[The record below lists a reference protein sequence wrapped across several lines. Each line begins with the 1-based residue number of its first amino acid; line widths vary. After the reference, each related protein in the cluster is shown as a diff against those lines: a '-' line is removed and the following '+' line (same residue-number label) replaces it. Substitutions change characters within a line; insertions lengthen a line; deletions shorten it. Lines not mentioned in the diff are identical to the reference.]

1 VQGAGHRGLGPACR
15 DSGATKEPNLVRH
28 TKVHR
33 LGGEG
38 KGTTTCS
45 RSHCITPERR
55 GAPEGTDWPLATQGK
70 GQSGTAWV
78 RERRNQATLDAY
90 YSLLGL
96 VWLVATQSS
105 K

>member
-1 VQGAGHRGLGPACR
+1 MR
-15 DSGATKEPNLVRH
+15 ATEAWHPLAVIQADQEQNHARH

-70 GQSGTAWV
+70 GQSGTTRV

-96 VWLVATQSS
+96 VWLVATLRR
-105 K
+105 

>member
-1 VQGAGHRGLGPACR
+1 MRAERPGTRFARFKRHQ
-15 DSGATKEPNLVRH
+15 EQNLVRH

-70 GQSGTAWV
+70 GQSGTTWV

-96 VWLVATQSS
+96 VWLVASLRS
-105 K
+105 N